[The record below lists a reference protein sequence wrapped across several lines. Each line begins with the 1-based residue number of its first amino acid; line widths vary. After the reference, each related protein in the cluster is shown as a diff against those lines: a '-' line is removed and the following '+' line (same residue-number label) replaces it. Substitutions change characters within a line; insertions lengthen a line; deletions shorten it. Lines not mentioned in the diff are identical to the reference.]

1 MKRSN
6 VRLATAVHSIVV
18 LLLLCIAS
26 VSQLAAAQTLKTV
39 VDAGVVRVAM
49 SGDQQPFNFTYGRGN
64 KIVGIDVDLAKELA
78 RVMNVRLEIVPVPF
92 DELMAALDDGRADM
106 VISGMTI
113 TAPRTLDVSFVGP
126 YMLSGKSV
134 LVTQQA
140 AARYSTPADL
150 NVGSVKLAALRG
162 STSESLVRRDLP
174 EPTLVPVADYDEGVK
189 KLMAGEVDGMV
200 ADAPILAYTRNR
212 YPDAKLEMLTPQLS
226 VEPLGVV
233 ISREDPQFENLLR
246 NYLNLFEK
254 TGLLLRLYDRW
265 FGVGSGDLYRQ

>member
-1 MKRSN
+1 
-6 VRLATAVHSIVV
+6 
-18 LLLLCIAS
+18 
-26 VSQLAAAQTLKTV
+26 
-39 VDAGVVRVAM
+39 M
-49 SGDQQPFNFTYGRGN
+49 S
-64 KIVGIDVDLAKELA
+64 
-78 RVMNVRLEIVPVPF
+78 
-92 DELMAALDDGRADM
+92 DDGRADM

-150 NVGSVKLAALRG
+150 NVGSVTLAALRG
-162 STSESLVRRDLP
+162 STSESLVRRELP
-174 EPTLVPVADYDEGVK
+174 EPKLVPVADYDEGVK

-212 YPDAKLEMLTPQLS
+212 HPDANLAMLTPQLS

>member
-6 VRLATAVHSIVV
+6 FRLATAVRPVI
-18 LLLLCIAS
+18 LLLVLCVAS
-26 VSQLAAAQTLKTV
+26 VSQLAAAQTLKRI
-39 VDAGVVRVAM
+39 VDEGVLRVAM
-49 SGDQQPFNFTYGRGN
+49 SGNQQPFNFKYGRGN
-64 KIVGIDVDLAKELA
+64 KIVGIDVDLATELA
-78 RVMNVRLEIVPVPF
+78 RVMNVELEIVPVPF
-92 DELMAALDDGRADM
+92 DELVDALTDGRADM

-113 TAPRTLDVSFVGP
+113 TAPRSLDVSFVGP

-134 LVTQQA
+134 LVTRKA
-140 AARYSTPADL
+140 AAERSTPAEL
-150 NVGSVKLAALRG
+150 NDDGVTLAALRG

-200 ADAPILAYTRNR
+200 ADVPILAYTRNR
-212 YPDAKLEMLTPQLS
+212 YPDAELELLMPQLS
-226 VEPLGVV
+226 VEPLGIV
-233 ISREDPQFENLLR
+233 ISRDDPQLENLLR
-246 NYLNLFEK
+246 NYVAMFET

>member
-6 VRLATAVHSIVV
+6 VRLATAVHPIVL

-39 VDAGVVRVAM
+39 VDEGVVRVAM
-49 SGDQQPFNFTYGRGN
+49 SGDQQPFNFKYGRGN

-150 NVGSVKLAALRG
+150 NVGSVTLAALRG
-162 STSESLVRRDLP
+162 STSESLVRRELP
-174 EPTLVPVADYDEGVK
+174 EPKLVPVADYDEGVK

-212 YPDAKLEMLTPQLS
+212 HPDANLAMLTPQLS

>member
-6 VRLATAVHSIVV
+6 VRLATAVHPIVL

-39 VDAGVVRVAM
+39 VDEGVVRVAM

-64 KIVGIDVDLAKELA
+64 KIVGIDVDLARELA

-233 ISREDPQFENLLR
+233 ISREDPQLENLLR
-246 NYLNLFEK
+246 NYLTLFEK